1 MTNEKKLIGV
11 RCNGIVWLIQTTKHF
26 CEWFMLD
33 NSEKE
38 KSMLRIFFATMAGY
52 FIIGITGDY
61 IAARE
66 AGGWQELMDISQQ
79 CQTDFYERFFDNPI
93 QYYVDEFTSYPV
105 RWKHG
110 IEYMTSNNK

>member
-1 MTNEKKLIGV
+1 MGV
-11 RCNGIVWLIQTTKHF
+11 RCVGIVWLIQAIKHF
-26 CEWFMLD
+26 YEWFMLD
-33 NSEKE
+33 FSEKE
-38 KSMLRIFFATMAGY
+38 RSMLRILFATIAGC
-52 FIIGITGDY
+52 FIINITGDC

-79 CQTDFYERFFDNPI
+79 CQIDFYERFFDNPI

-110 IEYMTSNNK
+110 IEYMTTNNK